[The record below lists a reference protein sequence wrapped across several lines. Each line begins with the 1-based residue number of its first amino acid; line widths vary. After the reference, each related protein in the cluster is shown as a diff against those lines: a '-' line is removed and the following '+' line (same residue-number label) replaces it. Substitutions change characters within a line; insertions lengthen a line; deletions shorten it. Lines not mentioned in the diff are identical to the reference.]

1 MLICLLLSSRSAGKS
16 KGVHPTA
23 LASWPPDDIIT
34 LVVLGVTVL
43 NRTVLLPI
51 IGIATSTTIGDMP
64 RADRDLAIGRP
75 HGFFGVN
82 QFIFAALAT
91 AFVGRV
97 SAEGAVSILALGEWK
112 TVLVIAL
119 GRAQFARQTAAVHT
133 VYFIVV
139 RKARWTPRMTEWVI
153 CASLGRFSVSVV
165 PAPYTP
171 VDEGES
177 GMPRAPETLSTRNS
191 RTLERI
197 GCLSRPRRG
206 IAYWNQL
213 ILLRPQVFGRGRSSR

>member
-16 KGVHPTA
+16 RVVHPTA

-43 NRTVLLPI
+43 TKTVLLPI
-51 IGIATSTTIGDMP
+51 IGIATSTIGDMP
-64 RADRDLAIGRP
+64 RAGRNLAIGRQ
-75 HGFFGVN
+75 HGFFGAN
-82 QFIFAALAT
+82 QLIFAALAT

-97 SAEGAVSILALGEWK
+97 PAEGAVSILALGEWK

-119 GRAQFARQTAAVHT
+119 GRAQFARQTAVVYT
-133 VYFIVV
+133 VCFIVA
-139 RKARWTPRMTEWVI
+139 RKARWTLRMTEWVI
-153 CASLGRFSVSVV
+153 CASLGRFSVFAV
-165 PAPYTP
+165 PASCTP
-171 VDEGES
+171 VDGGEF
-177 GMPRAPETLSTRNS
+177 GMSRAPETLSTRNS

-206 IAYWNQL
+206 IAYWK
-213 ILLRPQVFGRGRSSR
+213 